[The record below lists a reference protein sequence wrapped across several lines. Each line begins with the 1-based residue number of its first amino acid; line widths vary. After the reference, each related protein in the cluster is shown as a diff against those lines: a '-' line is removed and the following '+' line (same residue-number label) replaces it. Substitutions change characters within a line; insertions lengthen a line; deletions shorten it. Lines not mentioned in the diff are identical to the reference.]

1 MLPKH
6 LKIGDRLR
14 VEYVL
19 KKGHRLSGRSFQFRF
34 LPKEPEL
41 AVSPFHSFAVIA
53 SKKICPTA
61 VSRNRVRRRI
71 FAAIRKALNSA
82 SSAKPWYD
90 IVVLANQ
97 RAVKA
102 PYKELELDAAY
113 LMHKL

>member
-34 LPKEPEL
+34 LPKEL
-41 AVSPFHSFAVIA
+41 SNFQFHSFAVIA